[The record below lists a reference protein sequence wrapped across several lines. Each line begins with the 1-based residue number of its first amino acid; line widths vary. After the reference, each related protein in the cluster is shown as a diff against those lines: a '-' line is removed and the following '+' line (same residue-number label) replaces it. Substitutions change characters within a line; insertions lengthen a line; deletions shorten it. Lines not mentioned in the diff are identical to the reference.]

1 MKRKLK
7 SVGSDDEDYS
17 NKKQRMD
24 DDEFNDNVSMLGD
37 RDQKKKWNEIIDK
50 RKEISQNIF
59 KKHHPNMEQIDEPS
73 IEEDNENSTAKMV
86 LQFDE

>member
-37 RDQKKKWNEIIDK
+37 RDQKRKWNDIIDK
-50 RKEISQNIF
+50 RK
-59 KKHHPNMEQIDEPS
+59 
-73 IEEDNENSTAKMV
+73 
-86 LQFDE
+86 